1 MPEMAAGSMPR
12 PFTSPAMIRP
22 GARFCGSASWAAV
35 YRAYSQYFLPTTP
48 PFLEVL
54 VELVAFLEVHLGE
67 NLVVAVEGGHE
78 MAMLKEFY
86 TPQEALW
93 CMDMPRNEF
102 FDAQWFAAQRA

>member
-1 MPEMAAGSMPR
+1 M
-12 PFTSPAMIRP
+12 
-22 GARFCGSASWAAV
+22 
-35 YRAYSQYFLPTTP
+35 TP

-86 TPQEALW
+86 TPQETLW